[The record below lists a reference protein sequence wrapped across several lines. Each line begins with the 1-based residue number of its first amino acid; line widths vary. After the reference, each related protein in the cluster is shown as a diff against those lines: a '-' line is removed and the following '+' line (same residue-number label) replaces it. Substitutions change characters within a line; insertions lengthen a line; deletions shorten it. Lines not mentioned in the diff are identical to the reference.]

1 MTRASL
7 RSAAGLDADDRA
19 VSITV
24 NYVIALA
31 ITAVLI
37 SGLLVG
43 TGSYVESQREQ
54 VVREEL
60 DVVSEQLAAGI
71 GDADRLAA
79 AEAVS
84 RSVRVGVDLPRR
96 VAGETYRVAITEV
109 APPGPD
115 PGRYELTLTSARS
128 DVSVTLTLTT
138 SVAIRE
144 ESSAGGWTVVRLD
157 AATGT
162 LVVEDGDR
170 EGALA
175 LEPPGGV

>member
-1 MTRASL
+1 MIREPRGT
-7 RSAAGLDADDRA
+7 GGDADRA

-37 SGLLVG
+37 SGLLIG
-43 TGSYVESQREQ
+43 AGGYVEDQRDR

-60 DVVSEQLAAGI
+60 DVVAEQLAAGI
-71 GDADRLAA
+71 ADADRLAA

-96 VAGETYRVAITEV
+96 VARESYRIEVTEIA
-109 APPGPD
+109 APGSEPARHD
-115 PGRYELTLTSARS
+115 LTLRAARS

-138 SVAIRE
+138 SVDLTE
-144 ESSAGGWTVVRLD
+144 GSTAGGWTVVRLD
-157 AATGT
+157 AANDT
-162 LVVEDGDR
+162 LVVADGDR
-170 EGALA
+170 EGTLA
-175 LEPPGGV
+175 LEPMRGV